1 MQDISR
7 EQFIEEFL
15 IEAGVKFNYEPNS
28 FYTLN
33 NCLHFFK
40 TKNSALKETRA
51 IVNKDRAELREE
63 LTQQIRAEIKDEY
76 ATKFAKFNAI
86 KDLTIGEL
94 VDEYM

>member
-1 MQDISR
+1 MRDISR

-15 IEAGVKFNYEPNS
+15 IESGMNFNYEPDS

-33 NCLHFFK
+33 NCLHIFK
-40 TKNSALKETRA
+40 ARNSALKETRA

-76 ATKFAKFNAI
+76 ATRFARFNAI